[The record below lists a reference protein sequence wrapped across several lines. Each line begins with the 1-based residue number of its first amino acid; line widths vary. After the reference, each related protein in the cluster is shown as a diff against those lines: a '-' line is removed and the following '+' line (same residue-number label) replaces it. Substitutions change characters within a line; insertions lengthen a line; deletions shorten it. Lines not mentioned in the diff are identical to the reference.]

1 MSVREMPPS
10 VGELED
16 LATAA
21 AQTGAQLCLMRM
33 GEPIT
38 VSTKSAAGDVVTPVD
53 RAAEEAVRAVLLDE
67 RPADSLLGE
76 ELPAHCGTSGLE
88 WVIDPLDGTT
98 NYTRLIPYFATSVAV
113 RRTSDGA
120 WLAGAVSAPA
130 LGATWSAARG
140 GGAQLRS
147 PAQRAVLPL
156 QLPATTAR
164 LIGTGLSYD
173 PGRRRRQVREL
184 GALLA
189 DYTDMRRFGAA
200 AVDLCLV
207 AQGSLHAFVEDD
219 LAVHDWAAGALIAEE
234 AGATVYRPTDGD
246 ETVSATWV

>member
-1 MSVREMPPS
+1 MPPS
-10 VGELED
+10 AGDLED
-16 LATAA
+16 LAAVA
-21 AQTGAQLCLMRM
+21 AQTGAQLCLRRL

-53 RAAEEAVRAVLLDE
+53 RAAEEAVRAVLLDA

-76 ELPAHCGTSGLE
+76 ELPAHAGTSGLE

-113 RRTSDGA
+113 RRISDGA

-130 LGATWSAARG
+130 LSATWSAARG

-147 PAQRAVLPL
+147 SAQRAVLPL
-156 QLPATTAR
+156 QLPATSAR

-173 PGRRRRQVREL
+173 PDRRRRQVREL
-184 GALLA
+184 GPLVA

-207 AQGSLHAFVEDD
+207 AQGSLHAFVEAD

-234 AGATVYRPTDGD
+234 AGASVERPTDGED
-246 ETVSATWV
+246 TVSATWG

>member
-1 MSVREMPPS
+1 MNVREMS
-10 VGELED
+10 TSSGELED
-16 LATAA
+16 LAVAA
-21 AQTGAQLCLMRM
+21 AQTGAELCLRRL
-33 GEPIT
+33 GEPII

-53 RAAEEAVRAVLLDE
+53 RAAEEAVREILLAA
-67 RPADSLLGE
+67 RPGDSVLGE
-76 ELPAHCGTSGLE
+76 ELPAHTGVSGLE
-88 WVIDPLDGTT
+88 WVVDPLDGTT

-113 RRTSDGA
+113 RRTSDGV
-120 WLAGAVSAPA
+120 WLAGAVTAPA

-156 QLPATTAR
+156 QLPATSAR

-184 GALLA
+184 GALVA

-234 AGATVYRPTDGD
+234 AGATVCRPADGD
-246 ETVSATWV
+246 ESVSARWG

>member
-1 MSVREMPPS
+1 MPPTA
-10 VGELED
+10 GELED
-16 LATAA
+16 LAALA
-21 AQTGAQLCLMRM
+21 AQTGAQLCVRRL
-33 GEPIT
+33 GEPIE

-53 RAAEEAVRAVLLDE
+53 RAAEEAVRAVLLDA

-76 ELPAHCGTSGLE
+76 ELAAHAGTSGLE

-113 RRTSDGA
+113 RRTADGA
-120 WLAGAVSAPA
+120 WLAGAVCAPA
-130 LGATWSAARG
+130 LGATWSAAAG

-147 PAQRAVLPL
+147 PAHRAVLPL

-173 PGRRRRQVREL
+173 PDRRRRQIREL

-207 AQGSLHAFVEDD
+207 AQGSLHAFVEAD

-234 AGATVYRPTDGD
+234 AGATVYRPGDGD
-246 ETVSATWV
+246 DTVSAAWV

>member
-1 MSVREMPPS
+1 MPAAA
-10 VGELED
+10 VELEK
-16 LATAA
+16 LAVLAA
-21 AQTGAQLCLMRM
+21 ETGAGLCLSRL
-33 GEPIT
+33 GEPIV
-38 VSTKSAAGDVVTPVD
+38 VSTKSAAGDVVTTVD
-53 RAAEEAVRAVLLDE
+53 RAAEEAVRQVLLDA
-67 RPADSLLGE
+67 RPADSVLGE
-76 ELPAHCGTSGLE
+76 ELPAHTGTSGLE
-88 WVIDPLDGTT
+88 WVVDPLDGTT

-113 RRTSDGA
+113 RRTADGV

-156 QLPATTAR
+156 QLPPTSAR
-164 LIGTGLSYD
+164 LIGTGLAYD

-234 AGATVYRPTDGD
+234 AGATVHRPTHGD
-246 ETVSATWV
+246 ETVAVRWG

>member
-1 MSVREMPPS
+1 MSGREIPPS
-10 VGELED
+10 PGDLED
-16 LATAA
+16 LAAVAA
-21 AQTGAQLCLMRM
+21 RIGAQLCLARL

-53 RAAEEAVRAVLLDE
+53 RAAEEAVREAIHEV

-76 ELPAHCGTSGLE
+76 ELPAHTGTSGFE

-113 RRTSDGA
+113 RRISDGA
-120 WLAGAVSAPA
+120 WLAGAVAAPA
-130 LGATWSAARG
+130 LGSLWSAARG

-173 PGRRRRQVREL
+173 PDRRRRQVREL
-184 GALLA
+184 GSVIA

-207 AQGSLHAFVEDD
+207 AQGSLHAFVEAD

-234 AGATVYRPTDGD
+234 AGATVYRPGDGD
-246 ETVSATWV
+246 DAVSAAWV